1 MQSTLTFEKVN
12 KLFFGGLMSLMHVAI
27 IYGIIFLTLLTENI
41 YALQLIGIIMLII
54 LYIDTVYDDCPIT
67 LIEQHYLGSSFV
79 DFSNKFTPIN
89 CEKREKRE
97 ITLQWIFM
105 VLLIIV
111 IKIVIVLLKYSIK
124 ELGLFDNIIIN
135 IN

>member
-1 MQSTLTFEKVN
+1 MQTTLTFEKVN
-12 KLFFGGLMSLMHVAI
+12 KLFFGGLMSLLHVAL
-27 IYGIIFLTLLTENI
+27 IYGVMFLTLLTENI
-41 YALQLIGIIMLII
+41 YVLQLVGIIMLII

-67 LIEQHYLGSSFV
+67 LIEHHYLGSSFS
-79 DFSNKFTPIN
+79 DLSSKFIPTN
-89 CEKREKRE
+89 CEKREKKE

-111 IKIVIVLLKYSIK
+111 IKIIIVLLKYTTK

-135 IN
+135 IK